1 MHARARVRAQIPV
14 ESQHDRLMRMFIEE
28 GLADVIDL
36 TKDEDEDPHL
46 LKAKKLLPRKTFDT
60 LISKMK
66 ELRMEMEADR
76 QQRVKELVS
85 EIATCIEGNEEL
97 IESFKPYMPAW
108 WLESRV
114 LRDMQSFLDERA
126 QDIKE
131 ESYRQLSKKLYSL
144 YKKL

>member
-1 MHARARVRAQIPV
+1 
-14 ESQHDRLMRMFIEE
+14 
-28 GLADVIDL
+28 
-36 TKDEDEDPHL
+36 
-46 LKAKKLLPRKTFDT
+46 
-60 LISKMK
+60 
-66 ELRMEMEADR
+66 MEADR
-76 QQRVKELVS
+76 QQRVKELVL

-126 QDIKE
+126 RDMKE